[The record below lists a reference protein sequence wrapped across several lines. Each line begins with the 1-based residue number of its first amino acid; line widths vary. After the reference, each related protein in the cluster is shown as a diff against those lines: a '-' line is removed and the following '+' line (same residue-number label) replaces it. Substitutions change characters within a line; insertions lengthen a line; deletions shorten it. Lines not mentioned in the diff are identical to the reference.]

1 MAKTSF
7 LNPGDTI
14 GVAAP
19 SSRFNKDEF
28 QRGVHCLEDL
38 GFDVRVPDLIFEK
51 RRYLSG
57 DDDLRADVI
66 NELFADPDVKG
77 IIAARGGYGAMRIL
91 DRIDW
96 DAVME
101 QPKPFIGYSDV
112 TALLI
117 SMVQRAGIESI
128 HGPNLVSLPHAP
140 ESTLS
145 GFVRALSGAPLDIT
159 AEQGECLIP
168 GKAIGMLTGGNL
180 ATLSHMIGTPFQPDF
195 SESILF
201 IEDVGEPAYKIDRF
215 LVQMKMAG
223 MFDAVCGVV
232 TGVFEK
238 CENDDYIPE
247 ILMEIFE
254 PFDIP
259 VLMGI
264 ESGHG
269 ETNLS
274 LILGRAV
281 ELNASHKTIQWK

>member
-1 MAKTSF
+1 MAQISW
-7 LNPGDTI
+7 LNPGDTV

-28 QRGVHCLEDL
+28 QKGVQCLKDL
-38 GFDVRVPDLIFEK
+38 GFEVRLPDRIFGA
-51 RRYLSG
+51 RRYLAG

-96 DAVME
+96 DAVRE
-101 QPKPFIGYSDV
+101 QPKPFIGYSDI

-117 SMVQRAGIESI
+117 SLVQEAGIEAI

-140 ESTLS
+140 ENTLS
-145 GFVRALSGAPLDIT
+145 GFVRALSGVPVDIA

-168 GKAIGMLTGGNL
+168 GKATGTLTGGNL
-180 ATLSHMIGTPFQPDF
+180 ATLSHLIGTPFQPDF
-195 SESILF
+195 SGSVLF

-232 TGVFEK
+232 SGSFEK
-238 CENDDYIPE
+238 CENADYIPE

-254 PFDIP
+254 PLNIP

-269 ETNLS
+269 DTNLS
-274 LILGRAV
+274 LIMGRAV
-281 ELNASHKTIQWK
+281 ELDASHKTIQWK